1 MEVTAQNQTERFL
14 TFYLGDEC
22 YGVDIISVSEIIAL
36 MRTTKVPKSPNYLRG
51 VMNLRGI
58 IIPVVD
64 MRTRFEMPLIEET
77 MHTAIIIVRIAGSNI
92 GFVVD
97 RVEEVCIATGD
108 QISEPPSFGLE
119 IDANYIKKM
128 IRLESGVVMVLDLN
142 AIFNDDELS
151 ELAS

>member
-1 MEVTAQNQTERFL
+1 MENTSLNQAERFL
-14 TFYLGDEC
+14 TFYLGNES
-22 YGVDIISVSEIIAL
+22 YGISITSVSEIIAL
-36 MRTTKVPKSPNYLRG
+36 MKTTKVPKSPEYLRG

-64 MRTRFEMPLIEET
+64 MRSRFGMPTVEES
-77 MHTAIIIVRIAGSNI
+77 MHTAIIIVKIGTSNI

-97 RVEEVCIATGD
+97 RVEEVCIATSE

-119 IDANYIKKM
+119 IDATYIEKM
-128 IRLESGVVMVLDLN
+128 IRLDNNVVMVLDLN
-142 AIFNDDELS
+142 AIFSDEELS